1 MKHFSFLLAFV
12 FLSISANCQLDKRYW
27 LVGGTGNFYT
37 YKDNYSASGQPTIT
51 GRLTEINLAANIGYF
66 LVDKFAAGLRPG
78 INSLKSNGANS
89 ASVIIEDVKLYV
101 GPFARYYF
109 LKKDKQFNILID
121 GSYQFG
127 LLSNFEKGITQ
138 NASIMTGAEVFFN
151 TSVGIEFLAGYLY
164 QKNKIT
170 DTQLPSSSTRNGLYF
185 SIGFQL
191 HLIKD

>member
-1 MKHFSFLLAFV
+1 MKHFSFLFSFV
-12 FLSISANCQLDKRYW
+12 LFTISANCQLDKKNW
-27 LVGGTGNFYT
+27 LVGGTGNFFT
-37 YKDNYSASGQPTIT
+37 YKDNYTAAGQPTIT

-66 LVDKFAAGLRPG
+66 FTDKIAVGLRPG
-78 INSLKSNGANS
+78 IKSLKSNGANS
-89 ASVIIEDVKLYV
+89 ASVLIEDVKLYI

-109 LKKDKQFNILID
+109 LNKGKQFNILID

-127 LLSNFEKGITQ
+127 LLSNFEKGTTQ

-164 QKNKIT
+164 QKNNLAN
-170 DTQLPSSSTRNGLYF
+170 TQLPTLTTRNGLYF